1 MIQMVT
7 TLIKTVLMNL
17 VATMMRKGFI
27 TQERKMLTNSI
38 LTKTNMKMRMMN
50 LSDSTRWATR
60 KRKIFMIQNKKDSI
74 ANTLQRWKRSMK
86 VIMKKASKINRLKFR
101 GSRGKIRKEK
111 RKQKEQLL
119 QIKIRSRLKKLRHL
133 SQLLTKNRI

>member
-50 LSDSTRWATR
+50 LSDSMRWATR

-133 SQLLTKNRI
+133 SQLLTKRRI

>member
-133 SQLLTKNRI
+133 SQLLTKRRI

>member
-50 LSDSTRWATR
+50 LSDSMRWATR